1 MSCGA
6 QTDESDKCKA
16 EDAISELQKSL
27 DEQRNAAAALSAQL
41 ATAQDAASTAASAAQ
56 QQRSDLTSKLDAA
69 ATRLVH
75 LPLALSSQMR
85 QDLLCECSKFCLQ
98 LCFSF
103 RELVNKG
110 SHFLVASYLCQRF

>member
-27 DEQRNAAAALSAQL
+27 DEQRHAAVALSAQL
-41 ATAQDAASTAASAAQ
+41 AAAQEEAATAASAAQ
-56 QQRSDLTSKLDAA
+56 QQQSDLTSKLDAT

-75 LPLALSSQMR
+75 PALA
-85 QDLLCECSKFCLQ
+85 
-98 LCFSF
+98 
-103 RELVNKG
+103 
-110 SHFLVASYLCQRF
+110 